1 MSNFALLVAN
11 SNYIVQNIDSI
22 KAPSTDYS
30 VHHLIASRWSPRA
43 YDPKPVE
50 REKLQRIFEAARW
63 TASANNLQPW
73 YFMVGLKG
81 DEVYQ
86 KIFDSL
92 VEFNQLWSV
101 NAPVLVL
108 AIAKTTNAKG
118 EPSKSYAYDLGQSV
132 AILSL
137 QAMEEGVYT
146 HQMGGF
152 DASCARLALE
162 IPEEYKILVAF
173 TLGYLGDVEIL
184 QPNLQK
190 FEMSPRSRRPVS
202 ESVFTGSFGHK
213 ADFL

>member
-1 MSNFALLVAN
+1 MFNFALLLAN
-11 SNYIVQNIDSI
+11 SNYIMQNIDSI
-22 KAPSTDYS
+22 KVPSSDYS
-30 VHHLIASRWSPRA
+30 VHPLIASRWSPRA
-43 YDPKPVE
+43 YNPRPIE
-50 REKLQRIFEAARW
+50 SEKLQRIFEAARW
-63 TASANNLQPW
+63 TASSNNLQPW

-108 AIAKTTNAKG
+108 AIAKTTNTKN
-118 EPSKSYAYDLGQSV
+118 EVNKSYSYDLGQSV
-132 AILSL
+132 AMLSL
-137 QAMEEGVYT
+137 QAMAEGIYT

-152 DASCARLALE
+152 DASAVTLSLE
-162 IPEEYKILVAF
+162 IPEEYIVLVAF
-173 TLGYLGDVEIL
+173 TLGYPGNAGIL
-184 QPNLQK
+184 HPNLQK
-190 FEMSPRSRRPVS
+190 LEMSPRIRRSVS